1 MLVVLVGV
9 EVRAVQEEHYGVPL
23 ERSDYLR
30 LKPNR
35 NSCKPEEFTEWLE
48 GFGKGKRLAVD
59 LFSGAGGLSL
69 GLQWAGWT
77 VAAAVDFDERA
88 LETHARNFPGMSLR
102 MDLGNPAERDRL
114 EELLAPAK
122 GRIDLVA
129 GGPPCQPFSRAG
141 RSKIRSLVE
150 HHGRDPEDRR
160 KELWSA
166 YLDMV
171 KRLEPRAVLME
182 NVPDMGLSD
191 DFFVVRTIEQQLEE
205 LHYATQVRLVD
216 AWRYGVPQH
225 RKRLI
230 LLARNDTE
238 KFDWP
243 QAVEEK
249 DRTTLRDAIG
259 DLPELPVVPRDR
271 VGDRNWPY
279 VMPPEKQSN
288 FAKNMRKRAQKDVV
302 WDHMTRRVRE
312 DDWQIFGGM
321 DSKTLYSQIDP
332 ALQRYKAD
340 QFTDKYK
347 KLDWDDLSRS
357 ITAHIAKD
365 GYWYI
370 HPDQNRTLTVREA
383 ARVQTFPDRFR
394 FAGTRSDAFRQIGN
408 AVPPLLG
415 KAAAEALLPSDD
427 TPLDGTELQPHW
439 ATVRSD
445 LTAWAER
452 RRAGSDW
459 YQLPKLSPLHA
470 ALVSLLSGTR
480 LQPEQLGRILEPLRE
495 HTKLNESDL
504 PTLLG
509 AAPTSAARARL
520 NRLVT
525 AAADKQSLWGE
536 EKEDGEKHELPELLE
551 MKPAERT
558 LYRLLRGDDL
568 LWVGQGALRVAARL
582 NGSDSDRTNRLSD
595 GRVNLVKL
603 VGAGENA
610 ALRMAALRLIGNTV
624 CRTKDPLCDEC
635 PLSQYCV
642 GREKVSGDLF
652 SDAVSGTHGRGT
664 VPPQSR
670 KAALRGA
677 EQH

>member
-1 MLVVLVGV
+1 VLVVLVDV
-9 EVRAVQEEHYGVPL
+9 EVRAVQKEEHYGVPL
-23 ERSDYLR
+23 ERSDYLK
-30 LKPNR
+30 LGPHEH
-35 NSCKPEEFTEWLE
+35 SCKPENFAEWLE
-48 GFGKGKRLAVD
+48 GHGKGKLLAVD

-88 LETHARNFPGMSLR
+88 LETHGQNFPGMCLH

-114 EELLAPAK
+114 EEILAPAM

-141 RSKIRSLVE
+141 RNKIRSLVE

-171 KRLEPRAVLME
+171 KRLKPRAVLME

-191 DFFVVRTIEQQLEE
+191 DFFVIRTIEQQLED

-230 LLARNDTE
+230 LLARNDVE
-238 KFDWP
+238 RFDWP
-243 QAVEEK
+243 QAVGEK
-249 DRTTLRDAIG
+249 ERTTLRDAII
-259 DLPELPVVPRDR
+259 DLPVLAVVPRER
-271 VGDRNWPY
+271 VGARELEY
-279 VMPPEKQSN
+279 EKQPEEQSS
-288 FAKNMRKRAQKDVV
+288 FAQTMRRGAQKDVV

-312 DDWQIFGGM
+312 DDYLIFKGM
-321 DSKTLYSQIDP
+321 TSKTLYSEIDP
-332 ALQRYKAD
+332 ELQRYNPKEY
-340 QFTDKYK
+340 TDRYK

-383 ARVQTFPDRFR
+383 ARVQTFPDDFR

-415 KAAAEALLPSDD
+415 KAAAEALLTSGEAP
-427 TPLDGTELQPHW
+427 TDGVELQPYW
-439 ATVRSD
+439 ATVRND

-452 RRAGSDW
+452 RRAGADW
-459 YQLPKLSPLHA
+459 YQLPTLSPLLA
-470 ALVSLLSGTR
+470 AVVALLAGTR
-480 LQPEQLGRILEPLRE
+480 MAPEQLRQKLEPLRGQA
-495 HTKLNESDL
+495 KLNRVAL
-504 PTLLG
+504 QALLSS
-509 AAPTSAARARL
+509 APTSAAQARVE
-520 NRLVT
+520 RL
-525 AAADKQSLWGE
+525 AAAVGDQGLDMQEEENADKKQ
-536 EKEDGEKHELPELLE
+536 ELPELLG
-551 MKPAERT
+551 MKPAEKT
-558 LYRLLRGDDL
+558 LYRLLRGEDL

-624 CRTKDPLCDEC
+624 CRTKDPLCDDC
-635 PLSQYCV
+635 PLRQYCV
-642 GREKVSGDLF
+642 GRDKVSGNLL
-652 SDAVSGTHGRGT
+652 SDAMNDAR
-664 VPPQSR
+664 
-670 KAALRGA
+670 
-677 EQH
+677 